1 MVAATTVAGN
11 RVCDDVHMTATARN
25 YSKPTVVS
33 RDSFPMRLYEKA
45 KRLGV
50 WNPAEIDFTQ
60 DRLDWET
67 MNDERRTAILRL
79 TARFLGGEEAV
90 TLDLL
95 PLILA
100 IARQGRLEEEMFL
113 TTFLFEEAK
122 HTDFFSRWLR
132 EVPDSPRLPGAPE
145 PSIRLFDVELPNA
158 MNALL
163 EDDSPAAIARA
174 SVTYNM
180 VIEGVLAETGY
191 ANYHQSLA
199 VNGLMPGLCAGLV
212 NIKRDESRHIA
223 YGVYL
228 LSRLVAE
235 DPAVWDVIEER
246 MNELQPL
253 IQEIITF
260 GYETYPDGVSPF
272 GLKADEF
279 SDFAQRQFRLRYE
292 RISRARDKTL
302 AEIEAS
308 SEPAEVEDLLAEV

>member
-1 MVAATTVAGN
+1 MALVA
-11 RVCDDVHMTATARN
+11 HN
-25 YSKPTVVS
+25 YSEPTVV
-33 RDSFPMRLYEKA
+33 RPDSFPMRLYEKA

-60 DRLDWET
+60 DRADWEK
-67 MNDERRTAILRL
+67 MEGERRKAILRL

-132 EVPDSPRLPGAPE
+132 EVAGSPRLPRAPE
-145 PSIRLFDVELPNA
+145 ASIQLFDVELPGA
-158 MNALL
+158 MNVLL
-163 EDDSPAAIARA
+163 EDQSPVAVARA

-191 ANYHQSLA
+191 HNYHQSLA

-235 DPAVWDVIEER
+235 DEAVWPAIEQRMEELRPLIEE
-246 MNELQPL
+246 
-253 IQEIITF
+253 IISA
-260 GYETYPDGVSPF
+260 GYEAYEDGVNPF
-272 GLKADEF
+272 GLRVDEF
-279 SDFAQRQFRLRYE
+279 SAFAANQFRKRYE
-292 RISRARDKTL
+292 RIARARRSSL
-302 AEIEAS
+302 AEIEAQ
-308 SEPAEVEDLLAEV
+308 SEPGEVEDLLAEV

>member
-1 MVAATTVAGN
+1 MTTLA
-11 RVCDDVHMTATARN
+11 HN
-25 YSKPTVVS
+25 YSKPTVL
-33 RDSFPMRLYEKA
+33 RPDSYPMRLYEKA
-45 KRLGV
+45 KRLGI
-50 WNPAEIDFTQ
+50 WNPSDIDFSR
-60 DRLDWET
+60 DRADWEA
-67 MNDERRTAILRL
+67 MEDERRKAILRL

-95 PLILA
+95 PLVLA
-100 IARQGRLEEEMFL
+100 IAQQGRLEEEVFL

-132 EVPDSPRLPGAPE
+132 EVAGSPRLPAAPE
-145 PSIRLFDVELPNA
+145 PSVQLFDVELPNA

-163 EDDSPAAIARA
+163 MDRSPAAVARA

-191 ANYHQSLA
+191 QNYHQSLA

-235 DPAVWDVIEER
+235 DATVWDVIEEQ
-246 MNELQPL
+246 MNKLRPL
-253 IQEIITF
+253 TDEIIRS
-260 GYETYPDGVSPF
+260 GYDAYADGVNPF
-272 GLKADEF
+272 GLRVDEF
-279 SDFAQRQFRLRYE
+279 SDFAARQFGKRFE
-292 RISRARDKTL
+292 RISKARNSTL
-302 AEIEAS
+302 AEIEAAS
-308 SEPAEVEDLLAEV
+308 DPGEVEDLLAEV

>member
-1 MVAATTVAGN
+1 
-11 RVCDDVHMTATARN
+11 
-25 YSKPTVVS
+25 
-33 RDSFPMRLYEKA
+33 MRLFEKA

-50 WNPAEIDFTQ
+50 WNPSDIDFSQ
-60 DRLDWET
+60 DRQDWEA
-67 MNDERRTAILRL
+67 MDDERRKAVLRL

-95 PLILA
+95 PLVLA
-100 IARQGRLEEEMFL
+100 VAQQGRLEEEMFL

-132 EVPDSPRLPGAPE
+132 EVADSPRLPRAPE
-145 PSIRLFDVELPNA
+145 PSIQLFDVELPQA

-163 EDDSPAAIARA
+163 HDQSPATLARA

-191 ANYHQSLA
+191 HNYHRSLA

-235 DPAVWDVIEER
+235 DHAVWEVIEER
-246 MNELQPL
+246 MQELRPL
-253 IQEIITF
+253 TDAIIRS
-260 GYETYPDGVSPF
+260 GYDMYPEGVNPF
-272 GLKADEF
+272 GLRLDEF
-279 SDFAQRQFRLRYE
+279 SEFAANQFRKRFE
-292 RISRARDKTL
+292 RIAKARERTL

>member
-1 MVAATTVAGN
+1 MTTKA
-11 RVCDDVHMTATARN
+11 HN
-25 YSKPTVVS
+25 YSEPTVL
-33 RDSFPMRLYEKA
+33 RTDSFPMRLYEKA

-50 WNPAEIDFTQ
+50 WNPADIDFSQ
-60 DRLDWET
+60 DRADWEA
-67 MNDERRTAILRL
+67 MDSERRKAILRL

-95 PLILA
+95 PLVLA
-100 IARQGRLEEEMFL
+100 IAQQGRLEEEMFL

-122 HTDFFSRWLR
+122 HTDFFSRWVR
-132 EVPDSPRLPGAPE
+132 EVADSPKLPPAPE
-145 PSIRLFDVELPNA
+145 SSIRLFDVELPSA
-158 MNALL
+158 MNILL
-163 EDDSPAAIARA
+163 EDQSPTAIARA

-191 ANYHQSLA
+191 QNYHRSLA

-235 DPAVWDVIEER
+235 DGSVWDVIEER
-246 MNELQPL
+246 MQELRPL
-253 IQEIITF
+253 TDAIIRS
-260 GYETYPDGVSPF
+260 GYEAYPDGVNPF
-272 GLKADEF
+272 GLRMDEF
-279 SDFAQRQFRLRYE
+279 SDYAANQFRKRYA
-292 RISRARDKTL
+292 RIAKARDSSL

-308 SEPAEVEDLLAEV
+308 SEPADVEDLVAEV

>member
-1 MVAATTVAGN
+1 V
-11 RVCDDVHMTATARN
+11 TATAHN
-25 YSKPTVVS
+25 YSEPVLVRTE
-33 RDSFPMRLYEKA
+33 SFPMRLFEKA

-50 WNPAEIDFTQ
+50 WNPSDIDFSQ
-60 DRLDWET
+60 DRQDWEA
-67 MNDERRTAILRL
+67 MDDERRKAVLRL

-95 PLILA
+95 PLVLA
-100 IARQGRLEEEMFL
+100 VAQQGRLEEEMFL

-132 EVPDSPRLPGAPE
+132 EVADSPRLPRAPE
-145 PSIRLFDVELPNA
+145 PSIQLFDVELPQA

-163 EDDSPAAIARA
+163 HDQSPATLARA

-191 ANYHQSLA
+191 HNYHRSLA

-235 DPAVWDVIEER
+235 DHAVWEVIEER
-246 MNELQPL
+246 MQELRPL
-253 IQEIITF
+253 TDAIIRS
-260 GYETYPDGVSPF
+260 GYDMYPEGVNPF
-272 GLKADEF
+272 GLRLDEF
-279 SDFAQRQFRLRYE
+279 SEFAANQFRKRFE
-292 RISRARDKTL
+292 RIAKARERTL

>member
-1 MVAATTVAGN
+1 MAVS
-11 RVCDDVHMTATARN
+11 VHN
-25 YSKPTVVS
+25 YSEPSTLR
-33 RDSFPMRLYEKA
+33 RDSFPMRLFEKA

-50 WNPAEIDFTQ
+50 WNPSEIDFAK
-60 DRLDWET
+60 DRDDWEA
-67 MNDERRTAILRL
+67 MEAERRKAILRL

-95 PLILA
+95 PLVLA
-100 IARQGRLEEEMFL
+100 IAQQGRIEEEMFL

-122 HTDFFSRWLR
+122 HTDFFSRWIR
-132 EVPDSPRLPGAPE
+132 EVTGATRLPRAPE

-163 EDDSPAAIARA
+163 EDQSPVAIARA

-180 VIEGVLAETGY
+180 IVEGVLAETGY
-191 ANYHQSLA
+191 HSYHESLA

-235 DPAVWDVIEER
+235 DASVWDAIEQR
-246 MNELQPL
+246 MEELRPL
-253 IQEIITF
+253 AEAIIRS
-260 GYETYPDGVSPF
+260 GYEAYPGGVNPF
-272 GLKADEF
+272 GLRVDQF
-279 SDFAQRQFRLRYE
+279 SEFAQRQFRKRYE
-292 RISRARDKTL
+292 RISKARGRTL
-302 AEIEAS
+302 ADIEAS
-308 SEPAEVEDLLAEV
+308 SEPADVDDLMAEV

>member
-1 MVAATTVAGN
+1 MTTQAH
-11 RVCDDVHMTATARN
+11 D
-25 YSKPTVVS
+25 YSKPTVL
-33 RDSFPMRLYEKA
+33 RTDSFPMRLYEKA

-50 WNPAEIDFTQ
+50 WNPTDIDFSQ
-60 DRLDWET
+60 DRADWEA
-67 MNDERRTAILRL
+67 MNGDRRKAILRL

-95 PLILA
+95 PLVLA
-100 IARQGRLEEEMFL
+100 IARQGRLEEEVFL

-122 HTDFFSRWLR
+122 HTDFFSRWVR
-132 EVPDSPRLPGAPE
+132 EVVDSPRLPGAPE
-145 PSIRLFDVELPNA
+145 ASLQLFDVELPNS

-163 EDDSPAAIARA
+163 EDQSPAAIARA

-191 ANYHQSLA
+191 HSYHRSLA

-235 DPAVWDVIEER
+235 DPSIWEVIEQR
-246 MNELQPL
+246 MKELRPL
-253 IQEIITF
+253 IDAIIIS
-260 GYETYPDGVSPF
+260 GYEEYPDGISPF
-272 GLKADEF
+272 GLRGEEF
-279 SDFAQRQFRLRYE
+279 SEYAANQFRKRYQ
-292 RISRARDKTL
+292 RIAKARDATL

-308 SEPAEVEDLLAEV
+308 SEPAEVEDLVAEV

>member
-1 MVAATTVAGN
+1 MAA
-11 RVCDDVHMTATARN
+11 HN
-25 YSKPTVVS
+25 YSQPTVLR

-60 DRLDWET
+60 DRADWEA
-67 MNDERRTAILRL
+67 MDSERRRAIVRL
-79 TARFLGGEEAV
+79 SARFLAGEEAV
-90 TLDLL
+90 TVDLL
-95 PLILA
+95 PLVLA

-122 HTDFFSRWLR
+122 HTDFFTRWIQ
-132 EVPDSPRLPGAPE
+132 EVAGSPPIPPAPE
-145 PSIRLFDVELPNA
+145 PSVRLFDEVLPEA

-191 ANYHQSLA
+191 HSYHKSLA
-199 VNGLMPGLCAGLV
+199 MNDLMPGLCAGLV
-212 NIKRDESRHIA
+212 HIKRDESRHIA

-235 DPAVWDVIEER
+235 DEAVWPAIEER
-246 MNELQPL
+246 MRELRPL
-253 IQEIITF
+253 IDEIIRAPYVAYKN
-260 GYETYPDGVSPF
+260 GRSPF
-272 GLKADEF
+272 GHDVDEF
-279 SDFAQRQFRLRYE
+279 AEFAANQFRKRYE
-292 RISRARDKTL
+292 RIARARQSTL
-302 AEIEAS
+302 AEIEATTDP
-308 SEPAEVEDLLAEV
+308 EDVEDLLTPV

>member
-1 MVAATTVAGN
+1 
-11 RVCDDVHMTATARN
+11 MTSTAHS
-25 YSKPTVVS
+25 YSTPTVLDA
-33 RDSFPMRLYEKA
+33 DSFPMRLYEKA

-50 WNPAEIDFTQ
+50 WNPAEIDFSR
-60 DRLDWET
+60 DRLDWEA
-67 MNDERRTAILRL
+67 MSDERRNAILRL

-100 IARQGRLEEEMFL
+100 IARQGRLEEEIFL

-122 HTDFFSRWLR
+122 HTDFFSRWMR
-132 EVPDSPRLPGAPE
+132 EVPGGVPLPPAPE
-145 PSIRLFDVELPNA
+145 PSVRLFDEELPAA
-158 MNALL
+158 MNVLL

-191 ANYHQSLA
+191 QNYHQSLA

-212 NIKRDESRHIA
+212 HIKRDESRHIA

-235 DPAVWDVIEER
+235 DPTVWDVIEER
-246 MNELQPL
+246 MNELRPL
-253 IQEIITF
+253 IGAIIRA
-260 GYETYPDGVSPF
+260 GYEAYPSGVNPF
-272 GLKADEF
+272 GLDSQEF
-279 SDFAQRQFRLRYE
+279 SDFAERQFRKRYD
-292 RISRARDKTL
+292 RISRARESTL
-302 AEIEAS
+302 AEIEAA

>member
-1 MVAATTVAGN
+1 MAIAA
-11 RVCDDVHMTATARN
+11 HN
-25 YSKPTVVS
+25 YSEPTVL
-33 RDSFPMRLYEKA
+33 RPDSFPMRLYEKA

-50 WNPAEIDFTQ
+50 WNPAEIDFSQ
-60 DRLDWET
+60 DRLDWEAMT
-67 MNDERRTAILRL
+67 EERRKAILRL
-79 TARFLGGEEAV
+79 TARFLAGEEAV

-122 HTDFFSRWLR
+122 HTDFFTRWVR
-132 EVPDSPRLPGAPE
+132 EVAGSPRLPRAPE
-145 PSIRLFDVELPNA
+145 PSVRLFDVELPTA

-163 EDDSPAAIARA
+163 EDQSPVAIARA

-191 ANYHQSLA
+191 HSYHRSLA
-199 VNGLMPGLCAGLV
+199 VNNLMPGLCQGLV

-235 DPAVWDVIEER
+235 DEAVWPAIEER
-246 MNELQPL
+246 MEELRPL
-253 IQEIITF
+253 TEEIIRS
-260 GYETYPDGVSPF
+260 GYDQYPDGVSPF
-272 GLKADEF
+272 GLRGDEF
-279 SDFAQRQFRLRYE
+279 SEFASNQFRKRFD
-292 RISRARDKTL
+292 RIARARQSSL

-308 SEPAEVEDLLAEV
+308 SEPADVEDLLAEV

>member
-1 MVAATTVAGN
+1 MTTTV
-11 RVCDDVHMTATARN
+11 HN
-25 YSKPTVVS
+25 YSEPTVL
-33 RDSFPMRLYEKA
+33 RADTFPMRLYEKA

-50 WNPAEIDFTQ
+50 WNPAEIDFSQ
-60 DRLDWET
+60 DRADWAAME
-67 MNDERRTAILRL
+67 NERRKAILRL
-79 TARFLGGEEAV
+79 TARFLAGEEAV

-122 HTDFFSRWLR
+122 HTDFFSLWLR
-132 EVPDSPRLPGAPE
+132 EVPGSPRLPRAPE
-145 PSIRLFDVELPNA
+145 PSVQLFDVELPSA

-163 EDDSPAAIARA
+163 EDSSPVAIARA

-191 ANYHQSLA
+191 HNYHRSLA

-235 DPAVWDVIEER
+235 DPSVWDAIEQR
-246 MNELQPL
+246 MGELRPL
-253 IQEIITF
+253 VDAIIRS
-260 GYETYPDGVSPF
+260 GYEAYPDGVTPF
-272 GLKADEF
+272 GLRGEEASEF
-279 SDFAQRQFRLRYE
+279 AANQFRKRYE
-292 RISRARDKTL
+292 RISKARHRTL
-302 AEIEAS
+302 EEIEAA
-308 SEPAEVEDLLAEV
+308 SEPPEVEDLVAEV

>member
-1 MVAATTVAGN
+1 
-11 RVCDDVHMTATARN
+11 MTALAHD
-25 YSKPTVVS
+25 YSKPTVL
-33 RDSFPMRLYEKA
+33 RPDSFPMRLYEKA

-50 WNPAEIDFTQ
+50 WNPAELDFSQ
-60 DRLDWET
+60 DRADWQA
-67 MNDERRTAILRL
+67 MDGDRRQAILRL

-100 IARQGRLEEEMFL
+100 IARQGRLEEEVFL

-132 EVPDSPRLPGAPE
+132 EVVDSPRLPGAPE
-145 PSIRLFDVELPNA
+145 ASIQLFDVELPNA

-163 EDDSPAAIARA
+163 EDQSAAAIARA

-191 ANYHQSLA
+191 QNYHRSLA

-235 DPAVWDVIEER
+235 DPSVWDVIEER
-246 MNELQPL
+246 MAELRPL
-253 IQEIITF
+253 IDAIILA
-260 GYETYPDGVSPF
+260 GYESYPDGVNPF
-272 GLKADEF
+272 GLRGEEF
-279 SDFAQRQFRLRYE
+279 SEFAARQFRKRYE
-292 RISRARDKTL
+292 RIAKARQSTL
-302 AEIEAS
+302 AEIEAA
-308 SEPAEVEDLLAEV
+308 SEPTEVEDLLAEV

>member
-1 MVAATTVAGN
+1 MTTLA
-11 RVCDDVHMTATARN
+11 HN
-25 YSKPTVVS
+25 YSKPTVL
-33 RDSFPMRLYEKA
+33 RTDSYPMRLYEKA

-50 WNPAEIDFTQ
+50 WNPSDIDFSQ
-60 DRLDWET
+60 DRADWEA
-67 MNDERRTAILRL
+67 MEAERRKAILRL

-95 PLILA
+95 PLVLA
-100 IARQGRLEEEMFL
+100 IAQQGRLEEEIFL

-132 EVPDSPRLPGAPE
+132 EVAGSPELPAAPE
-145 PSIRLFDVELPNA
+145 PSVRLFDVELPNA

-163 EDDSPAAIARA
+163 VDQSPAAIARA

-191 ANYHQSLA
+191 QNYHHSLA

-235 DPAVWDVIEER
+235 DAAVWNVIEEQ
-246 MNELQPL
+246 MNELRPL
-253 IQEIITF
+253 TDEIIRS
-260 GYETYPDGVSPF
+260 GYEAYPGGVNPF
-272 GLKADEF
+272 GLRADEF
-279 SDFAQRQFRLRYE
+279 SDYAARQFRKRFQ
-292 RISRARDKTL
+292 RISKARGSTL
-302 AEIEAS
+302 AELEATS
-308 SEPAEVEDLLAEV
+308 DPAEVEDLRAEV